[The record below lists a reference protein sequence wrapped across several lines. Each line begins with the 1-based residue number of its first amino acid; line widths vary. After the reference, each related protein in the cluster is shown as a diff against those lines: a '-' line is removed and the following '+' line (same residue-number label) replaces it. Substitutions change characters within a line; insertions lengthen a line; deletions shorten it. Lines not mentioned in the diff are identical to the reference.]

1 MSHQVKFRFAFSTIF
16 GCLTL
21 LLPTL
26 LRAQDS
32 GIHKCTMPDGSVT
45 YQQYECPA
53 GTTGKTIA
61 AQAYGTNTLTLTPNS
76 NHQYSTTLTVNGVT
90 VLGYIDTGATY
101 VSMSEATA
109 ARMHLTA
116 GSSIRKYLQT
126 ANGSVI
132 SANQKLAMIKVG
144 KFELYNVEVAVL
156 PDSPTLIGMTA
167 LSQLK
172 FENENGSLVLS
183 KR

>member
-1 MSHQVKFRFAFSTIF
+1 MSDQVESRFAFSTIF
-16 GCLTL
+16 GCLIL
-21 LLPTL
+21 LSPPL
-26 LRAQDS
+26 LQAQDS

-53 GTTGKTIA
+53 GTTAKTIA
-61 AQAYGTNTLTLTPNS
+61 EHGYGNNTLTLIPNS

-101 VSMSEATA
+101 VAMSETTA
-109 ARMHLTA
+109 AKMHLSDD
-116 GSSIRKYLQT
+116 SSTKKYMQT

-132 SANQKLAMIKVG
+132 SSNKKLTIIKVG
-144 KFELYNVEVAVL
+144 KFELYNVEVSIL

-172 FENENGSLVLS
+172 FENENGNLVLS